1 MDKRMM
7 SDFYDRMYE
16 DPVKEIV
23 EKDRQYRE
31 WKKELAKLE
40 AEVWDMLRDQEQVKE
55 TLEKLLDVIYRMEG
69 YANKAL
75 YLKGAEDRGKML
87 E

>member
-1 MDKRMM
+1 M

-31 WKKELAKLE
+31 WKKELVKLE
-40 AEVWDMLRDQEQVKE
+40 AEVWDMLRGQEQVKE
-55 TLEKLLDVIYRMEG
+55 ALEKLLDVIYRMEG
-69 YANKAL
+69 CANKAL

-87 E
+87 DYKA